1 MTVKEAAK
9 AITGVEK
16 FYIAWDGAMQNF
28 IPDDEIMLKAYGGFV
43 VKTIDFVIEPGS
55 KGHVEIVIAT
65 RPVVDGEAAE

>member
-1 MTVKEAAK
+1 MTVKEVAK
-9 AITGVEK
+9 AITGVEN

-43 VKTIDFVIEPGS
+43 VKTIDFVIESGS

-65 RPVVDGEAAE
+65 RPVVEGEAAE

>member
-1 MTVKEAAK
+1 
-9 AITGVEK
+9 
-16 FYIAWDGAMQNF
+16 MQNF

-65 RPVVDGEAAE
+65 RPVVEGEAAE